1 MTMDSELKPMLLK
14 SVVFHIAIVLIFTVK
29 TVFFPTDISEYQAT
43 IRVDLVGLPE
53 KKSPDQPIVQ
63 EKPAASEKLTPKPT
77 STATTDK
84 KESKKEI
91 SKEQNSALN
100 KLKTLTAIEKLKNQQ
115 EEQKKAAQNQIKGN
129 VLSPGTALRGLNK
142 LQFDEY
148 IGSIDAHVKNN
159 WALPEWMLQQQ
170 LRAEVM
176 VRIDSQGNL
185 IERRFLKKSGNS
197 DFDQRVWSAIEK
209 SSPFPIP
216 PEKFVDLVGV
226 QGITFAFP
234 E

>member
-1 MTMDSELKPMLLK
+1 MK
-14 SVVFHIAIVLIFTVK
+14 SIAFHVAIVLIFTVK
-29 TVFFPTDISEYQAT
+29 TVFFPADISEYQAT

-53 KKSPDQPIVQ
+53 KRQPEQPVINEKQAAAPEKSV
-63 EKPAASEKLTPKPT
+63 SKPT
-77 STATTDK
+77 NTATNK
-84 KESKKEI
+84 KESKKELA
-91 SKEQNSALN
+91 KEQNSALN
-100 KLKTLTAIEKLKNQQ
+100 KLKTMSAIEKLKNQQ
-115 EEQKKAAQNQIKGN
+115 EEQKKASQTQIKGN
-129 VLSPGTALRGLNK
+129 VLAPGTALKGLNK

-148 IGSIDAHVKNN
+148 IGSIDSHVKNN
-159 WALPEWMLQQQ
+159 WALPEWMLQQE

-176 VRIDSQGNL
+176 VRIDAQGNL
-185 IERRFLKKSGNS
+185 IERRFLKKSGNA

-209 SSPFPIP
+209 SSPFPAP